1 MTEKEEYNIPW
12 WYTNIFEEDLIAAH
26 KSLEYRKLSLGSSVS
41 KFEEVICELEN
52 AQHGIATTSGTSALH
67 LVGTALE
74 ISKGDEVIVPNRT
87 WIATA
92 HAFRSLG
99 AEIKVASVSE
109 KNMLID
115 LEDIKRLIN
124 PKTKAIIA
132 VSLNGRNV
140 ISKEL
145 IEIAKNNDIWLV
157 EDAAQGVLAPRP
169 YDLIKS
175 NFDKYCRTYSFSM
188 AKMITTGQGGMILT
202 NCENFS
208 NELRSRRTHGI
219 ENVTNVNKWERLG
232 LNYRMSDVLASI
244 GINQVK
250 RLSRKV
256 EKYLE
261 IYEFYKNK
269 IDNDQLKLIPVNTAS
284 GEIPIYVEALWKNRE
299 YHAELLKE
307 KNIETRTFYPD
318 ISEASYLSN
327 DGDNLTKT
335 IFSKE
340 GIYLPSGD
348 GLSLAQLNRIVF
360 SISNI

>member
-1 MTEKEEYNIPW
+1 M
-12 WYTNIFEEDLIAAH
+12 IAAH

-41 KFEEVICELEN
+41 KFEEAICELEN

-67 LVGTALE
+67 LVGTE

-99 AEIKVASVSE
+99 AEIKVAVSE

-175 NFDKYCRTYSFSM
+175 NFDKYCRTYSFQWQ
-188 AKMITTGQGGMILT
+188 K
-202 NCENFS
+202 
-208 NELRSRRTHGI
+208 
-219 ENVTNVNKWERLG
+219 
-232 LNYRMSDVLASI
+232 
-244 GINQVK
+244 
-250 RLSRKV
+250 
-256 EKYLE
+256 
-261 IYEFYKNK
+261 
-269 IDNDQLKLIPVNTAS
+269 
-284 GEIPIYVEALWKNRE
+284 
-299 YHAELLKE
+299 
-307 KNIETRTFYPD
+307 
-318 ISEASYLSN
+318 
-327 DGDNLTKT
+327 
-335 IFSKE
+335 
-340 GIYLPSGD
+340 
-348 GLSLAQLNRIVF
+348 
-360 SISNI
+360 